1 IHRHDQLNF
10 YSPVTSQYS
19 LIQRRIVWRGSQ
31 HLIPRS
37 QAAHDFEPQIRKT
50 IEFKHRGISFLKKPG
65 FLIHLAFKLSR
76 SPARIAYKC
85 ANCNYF
91 FWVNCVACFLETD
104 IVIELKP
111 FALVPFERCKHQLI
125 FPHRSA
131 EKNGH
136 LSKSPRWR
144 LGDEIGYL
152 SVEWAIDDDTQSP
165 LAWVML
171 GNEKHRAS
179 EIRIEHIRMSD
190 QQLTSKS

>member
-1 IHRHDQLNF
+1 M
-10 YSPVTSQYS
+10 PP
-19 LIQRRIVWRGSQ
+19 
-31 HLIPRS
+31 PR
-37 QAAHDFEPQIRKT
+37 ELTR
-50 IEFKHRGISFLKKPG
+50 
-65 FLIHLAFKLSR
+65 SR
-76 SPARIAYKC
+76 WQQGDALLLLL
-85 ANCNYF
+85 NYF

-152 SVEWAIDDDTQSP
+152 SFEWAIDDDTQSP

-171 GNEKHRAS
+171 GNEKHCAS

-190 QQLTSKS
+190 QQ